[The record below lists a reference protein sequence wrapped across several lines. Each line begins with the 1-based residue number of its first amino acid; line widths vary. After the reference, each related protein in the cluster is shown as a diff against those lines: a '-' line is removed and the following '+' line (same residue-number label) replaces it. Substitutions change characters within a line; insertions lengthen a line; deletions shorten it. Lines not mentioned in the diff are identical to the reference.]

1 MKEIV
6 VATKNAGKVAEIAAA
21 LAPLNL
27 TVRPVSYYG
36 DIAEP
41 EETGQTFADNAILKA
56 RYYASQTGKPC
67 LADDS
72 GLEVDGLSGAPGVYS
87 ARYSGENAT
96 DAANNNKLLDELS
109 RQPEAKRSARFRC
122 VLAFCNTAGQV
133 ITADGTCEGV
143 ILEVARGNGGFG
155 YDPLFYIAAYG
166 KTLAEMTV
174 AEKNAISHRGKALVA
189 MVAKLGESG
198 RC

>member
-6 VATKNAGKVAEIAAA
+6 VATKNAGKITEIAVA

-27 TVRPVSYYG
+27 LVRSVSDYG

-56 RYYASQTGKPC
+56 RYYATQTGKPC

-72 GLEVDGLSGAPGVYS
+72 GLEVDDLSGAPGIYS

-96 DAANNNKLLDELS
+96 DAANNDKLLDELS
-109 RQPEAKRSARFRC
+109 RQPEAKRTARFRC
-122 VLAFCNTAGQV
+122 VLAFCDTVGN
-133 ITADGTCEGV
+133 ILTADGTCEGT

-155 YDPLFYIAAYG
+155 YDPLFYVAAYG

-174 AEKNAISHRGKALVA
+174 AEKNAISHRGKALAA
-189 MVAKLGESG
+189 MVVKLGESG